1 MHLIIVTVLEGE
13 TVTISIL
20 ILQMKKME
28 VPSTDGFKVT

>member
-20 ILQMKKME
+20 ILQMKKLE
-28 VPSTDGFKVT
+28 VQSTNRFKVT